1 MNAFEDD
8 GIYLAGHAAPA
19 GCYRRVDGCVERVVV
34 LEAGGV
40 LPASRDGRV
49 AIYIQMPA
57 AVSAPTR
64 SSLARQRPSRP
75 LPTV

>member
-19 GCYRRVDGCVERVVV
+19 GHYRRVDGCIERVVV
-34 LEAGGV
+34 LDGWGI
-40 LPASRDGRV
+40 LPTARDGRL

-64 SSLARQRPSRP
+64 SSLARRRPARP
-75 LPTV
+75 LSAR